1 MDDGDRGVFA
11 PLGFRQA
18 VLYSNV
24 RHAVGRFRSKT
35 SSASNSE
42 SLDFLHPHWLQRSAL
57 FQLGL
62 QLVLGQ
68 QIGHP
73 NCVTFWLI
81 ELVINVSTF
90 SLVSGRPTL
99 WIHRNPLN
107 ETCHT

>member
-73 NCVTFWLI
+73 NCNVLANRAGNKRFHI
-81 ELVINVSTF
+81 FFELDGRFDISGQLSTR
-90 SLVSGRPTL
+90 SNA
-99 WIHRNPLN
+99 I
-107 ETCHT
+107 